1 VNVSNPDLKET
12 GLVRAI
18 KQAVLTGKSLNWLRL
33 LSHDSR
39 KCLASFLLC
48 HLQLNTTTE
57 FILSEASHARVV
69 EVSKGEGASQF

>member
-1 VNVSNPDLKET
+1 
-12 GLVRAI
+12 
-18 KQAVLTGKSLNWLRL
+18 L